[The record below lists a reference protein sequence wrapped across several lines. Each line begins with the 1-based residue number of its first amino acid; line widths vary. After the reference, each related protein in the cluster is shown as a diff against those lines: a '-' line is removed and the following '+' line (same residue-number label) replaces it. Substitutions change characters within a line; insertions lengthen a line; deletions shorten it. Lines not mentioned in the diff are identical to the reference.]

1 MTKLIAF
8 GDSIFAGWNGKTQD
22 TSDQR
27 IPELIG
33 KAMGWDVTNTAIS
46 GAKFDDRSDG
56 FPNMAKTHSAAGYDY
71 ALVCYGV
78 NDWCFPSGSVDYP
91 LHKAKEGIE
100 TLKGQNPS
108 IKILLELPTEDF
120 RNGST
125 TLFDFNSQGWT
136 QNQLDDGLIGVAN
149 QEGIDYYDW
158 RPDPIIT
165 YANASQTLG
174 DGNTGVHPTPETGK
188 KIADRLAEK
197 FREMETGKPAQPTQ
211 PSIPNWPDQPT
222 TPVQPTQPKPVVKLI
237 STLKIKRLDDL
248 FAIGDNIEQGMQATV
263 DKVNE
268 LYKALARVEGLI
280 DTPAASVNR
289 HSPGNSLERPLRN
302 YVVQSFNEISSP
314 INDLVHQFNKY
325 WIRDPENP
333 INILELLRPDQL
345 AVNDGHY
352 VDTINYN
359 WYLIENKLNE
369 LAGYMNKLLKGGD

>member
-8 GDSIFAGWNGKTQD
+8 GDSIFAGWDGKEEVPA
-22 TSDQR
+22 DQR

-33 KAMGWDVTNTAIS
+33 QQLGWQVTNVAIGGTKYDSSSNGFTAMV
-46 GAKFDDRSDG
+46 KKTDLTG
-56 FPNMAKTHSAAGYDY
+56 FDY
-71 ALVCYGV
+71 ALVSYGV
-78 NDWCFPSGSVDYP
+78 NNFSWPDP
-91 LHKAKEGIE
+91 LDTVKQNALNGFNA
-100 TLKGQNPS
+100 LKRKNPHLR
-108 IKILLELPTEDF
+108 ILIELPTEDF
-120 RNGST
+120 RQGSK
-125 TLFDFNSQGWT
+125 TLYDVNNCFWNQD
-136 QNQLDDGLIGVAN
+136 QLDDMLIDVAK
-149 QEGIDYYDW
+149 QVGGDYYDW
-158 RPDPIIT
+158 RPDPLIT
-165 YANASQTLG
+165 YDNANQTLG

-188 KIADRLAEK
+188 KIAARLAEK

-263 DKVNE
+263 DKANE

-280 DTPAASVNR
+280 DTPTASVNR